1 MLVWRKLTSAK
12 WEDSWVER
20 LGFAN
25 ESRLAIIGLP
35 GGKAIRIEVYALSK
49 KEGAAL
55 VKQFGGQLRTLK
67 DRIFTHQDDS
77 SRQPIRI
84 RQKIL
89 VVSSERQK
97 KSCMR
102 EFPGRKILQVP
113 AAMAFGTGDHATTAA
128 CLRLL
133 VDIRAKGG
141 DQAGPDAWKILDLG
155 TGSGILA
162 LAAKLLGATNV
173 TAFDFDPHA
182 VRVAQENAVLN
193 QISGIDFRK
202 MDVTRWTPRKTW
214 DVVVA
219 NLFSEV
225 LIKAAPAI
233 SSATNP
239 GGSLIFSGVMRHQEK
254 ECVAAFHSH
263 GFRIKKTIRK
273 GKWIAALA
281 VKG

>member
-35 GGKAIRIEVYALSK
+35 GGRAIRIEVYALSK

-55 VKQFGGQLRTLK
+55 VRQFGGQLHTLK

-77 SRQPIRI
+77 SRKPIRI

-97 KSCMR
+97 KSCTR
-102 EFPGRKILQVP
+102 EFPGRKILRVP

-133 VDIRAKGG
+133 VDIRKKIRAAPWG
-141 DQAGPDAWKILDLG
+141 ILDLG

-162 LAAKLLGATNV
+162 LAAKLLGATKV

-182 VRVAQENAVLN
+182 VRVARENAVLN

-202 MDVTRWTPRKTW
+202 MDVTTWTPRKTW

-233 SSATNP
+233 ARATKA

-254 ECVAAFHSH
+254 ECVAAFAAH
-263 GFRIKKTIRK
+263 GFRMQKTIRK
-273 GKWIAALA
+273 GKWIAVLA
-281 VKG
+281 AKG